1 MPNTSR
7 VIDKAAMPLL
17 KCLRVGSTSHFMLLL
32 DGALDF
38 SSRETLDCHVTN
50 RESAISPLLNSSTPR
65 PALPALTSPPLRPP
79 SLILQGIAFDSW
91 NNQYPQNRRAPLAPH
106 CAGRKTCD
114 TMASGF
120 DGLVERLLYDV
131 ALAGTGGQ

>member
-1 MPNTSR
+1 
-7 VIDKAAMPLL
+7 
-17 KCLRVGSTSHFMLLL
+17 
-32 DGALDF
+32 
-38 SSRETLDCHVTN
+38 VTD
-50 RESAISPLLNSSTPR
+50 RESAIPSAQLINPTPR
-65 PALPALTSPPLRPP
+65 ALPALTSPPLRRSL

-91 NNQYPQNRRAPLAPH
+91 NNQQPQNQRTPLAPH

-114 TMASGF
+114 IMASGF